1 MNENRNVD
9 IDEFLNASKDI
20 LSFCSDFLQNSEKK
34 KLTDLQF
41 EDLQEKMKNFNRI
54 VNIERRK
61 SKKSK
66 IEVEKGLLSLV
77 EMDEGQNKEK
87 WSELWKQRDTQNNEW
102 DIVSDKLENMVYFHL
117 GRVVFFKDKNLS
129 NKIFNKIKDGY
140 QEAYSAQLIRILAN
154 KETLEYCEEIGF
166 GKALLNILANAIGN
180 SSSSF
185 QDFSLLNDLKKIKSK
200 KNKTIIYLIN
210 FYVLKLLDEL
220 IVRFD
225 ESERKVAHYTSLF
238 GFNKLVYE
246 NKPLRLNSAD
256 LMNDPS
262 EGNLLLPYLGL
273 SNETEDNTFL
283 SCFTFNHNSLNQ
295 FRLYGRTD
303 NKEGTG
309 ISLVLNKNYFSN
321 KVKGFIFENL
331 IGLDSLT
338 LHKRLDE
345 INTDILPLFR
355 CAYIDLKTGFVEV
368 ARRNKSSFY
377 QEYASEF
384 NKEEIHRKWMDYEN
398 FIENINLKICEDLE
412 MLKKLIKILNINN
425 IDNGLDIFVQRTLRP
440 LRFIF
445 KHIAFQEEQECRI
458 FYITNL
464 KDDKVKIPDN
474 EQRVIFEY
482 KQDLRG
488 NLENIYIG
496 PALVNKVTFVRKAL
510 VDFDVKIKVCD
521 SPFFNQ

>member
-1 MNENRNVD
+1 MNEKRNVE
-9 IDEFLNASKDI
+9 IDEFLSISKEI
-20 LSFCSDFLQNSEKK
+20 LAFCKEFLQSSEKK
-34 KLTDLQF
+34 KITDLQF
-41 EDLQEKMKNFNRI
+41 EDLKEKMKKFNRL
-54 VNIERRK
+54 VSIERRK

-66 IEVEKGLLSLV
+66 IEVEKGFLALV
-77 EMDEGQNKEK
+77 DMDEGREKEK
-87 WSELWKQRDTQNNEW
+87 LSELWNQRKVQNNEW
-102 DIVSDKLENMVYFHL
+102 DIISDRLGNIVYFHI
-117 GRVVFFKDKNLS
+117 GRVLFFKDKVLS

-140 QEAYSAQLIRILAN
+140 QEAYSVELIRILAN
-154 KETLEYCEEIGF
+154 KETIEYCEEIGF
-166 GKALLNILANAIGN
+166 GKALLKILANAIGN
-180 SSSSF
+180 SSGSF
-185 QDFSLLNDLKKIKSK
+185 QDFSLLNDLKRIRSK

-210 FYVLKLLDEL
+210 FYVLKILDEL

-238 GFNKLVYE
+238 GFDKLVS
-246 NKPLRLNSAD
+246 KSLPLRLNSAD

-309 ISLVLNKNYFSN
+309 ISLVLNKKYFSN
-321 KVKGFIFENL
+321 KVNGFIFENL
-331 IGLDSLT
+331 IGLDKST
-338 LHKRLDE
+338 LFKRLDE
-345 INTDILPLFR
+345 ISTEMLPLFR
-355 CAYIDLKTGFVEV
+355 CAYIDVKTGYVEV

-377 QEYASEF
+377 QEYAEEF
-384 NKEEIHRKWMDYEN
+384 KKDEIHVKWMAYLN
-398 FIENINLKICEDLE
+398 LIESINLKVSEDLE
-412 MLKKLIKILNINN
+412 MLKKLIKILKINN
-425 IDNGLDIFVQRTLRP
+425 IDNSLDIFVQRSLRP

-482 KQDLRG
+482 KQNLRE

-496 PALVNKVTFVRKAL
+496 PALANKYTFVKKVL
-510 VDFDVKIKVCD
+510 IDFDVKIKVCD